1 MRFAPPG
8 LLLAQLHACIYWSCL
23 CPAGC
28 QQQQQQPPRR
38 DPPPPPAAWRQ
49 RIQWENNGQV
59 YSLLSLGS
67 QYQPPRRRQA
77 AEAAGSPILL
87 LRNNGTVQ
95 PRRAARPAASAA
107 AQPHAQPAASRPGS
121 GARHWF
127 QAGYQAPSGARSPA
141 AATSAARSA
150 SSGAPRPS
158 PAGGTGTDGNRSST
172 GAGSLPP
179 LGSFRPG
186 REDVMVG
193 DDPYNPYKYTDD
205 NPYYNYYDTYERP
218 RQGSRYRPGYGTGY
232 FQYGK
237 SPPFP
242 PPVPPLPRPRLAP
255 RTPVPAGGAAGAAG
269 PARPSLGAKPAR
281 AARSPRPGQGR
292 AAGTAGS
299 GHPDCAGLFGTSLSN
314 GECEVNG
321 EQGSVAK
328 RRLLTTGMVAK
339 YLQTCPGLILLL
351 CGWFDELQVSLT

>member
-1 MRFAPPG
+1 MRFAPTG

-23 CPAGC
+23 RPAGC
-28 QQQQQQPPRR
+28 QQQPPPRR
-38 DPPPPPAAWRQ
+38 EPPPPPAAWRQ

-87 LRNNGTVQ
+87 LRNNGTAL
-95 PRRAARPAASAA
+95 PRRAPPASASASAPA
-107 AQPHAQPAASRPGS
+107 AQPQPQPQPAGTRGGS

-127 QAGYQAPSGARSPA
+127 QAGYRASSGGRA
-141 AATSAARSA
+141 AGGQRNPAARSD

-158 PAGGTGTDGNRSST
+158 AAASPARGTDGNGSST

-179 LGSFRPG
+179 LSSFRPG

-242 PPVPPLPRPRLAP
+242 PSRPVPSLPRPAAP
-255 RTPVPAGGAAGAAG
+255 
-269 PARPSLGAKPAR
+269 S
-281 AARSPRPGQGR
+281 ARSAH
-292 AAGTAGS
+292 AALG
-299 GHPDCAGLFGTSLSN
+299 GTSLAPA
-314 GECEVNG
+314 GTKPTG
-321 EQGSVAK
+321 QRPPGSRHRSPGSGRGASCPPGRGPGVLPAAGCSGQA
-328 RRLLTTGMVAK
+328 RARGMR
-339 YLQTCPGLILLL
+339 G
-351 CGWFDELQVSLT
+351 

>member
-28 QQQQQQPPRR
+28 QQQPPRR

-87 LRNNGTVQ
+87 LRNNGTVL
-95 PRRAARPAASAA
+95 PRRAAARNAAAA
-107 AQPHAQPAASRPGS
+107 AQPQPQPAAGSRGGS

-127 QAGYQAPSGARSPA
+127 QAGYQASSGGRAATAQRSPGA
-141 AATSAARSA
+141 AASAARGA

-158 PAGGTGTDGNRSST
+158 PAGGTGTDGNGSSA

-237 SPPFP
+237 SPPFLSARA
-242 PPVPPLPRPRLAP
+242 VPALLAAPILPRP
-255 RTPVPAGGAAGAAG
+255 AGAAAGAAG
-269 PARPSLGAKPAR
+269 PAWPSLGADPER
-281 AARSPRPGQGR
+281 ALGLREPSPRARERGGLPRNPPG
-292 AAGTAGS
+292 
-299 GHPDCAGLFGTSLSN
+299 
-314 GECEVNG
+314 V
-321 EQGSVAK
+321 
-328 RRLLTTGMVAK
+328 
-339 YLQTCPGLILLL
+339 PGVVFAVGCL
-351 CGWFDELQVSLT
+351 G